1 MDNNRPFSGW
11 QEWKITEKIGEGS
24 YGKVYKAR
32 RTEQGRSFLSAI
44 KVISIPTS
52 RGELDSIRQETGN
65 DASLRQYFHG
75 LVDECIHEICTME
88 YFRGNSHIVSV
99 EDFKVIEYLD
109 EVGWDIFIR
118 MEYLTSFLDYC
129 TAHAPTE
136 RNIIKLGIDIC
147 KALEYCG
154 HLSIIHRD
162 IKPENIFVSRFGDFK
177 IGDFGIA
184 RKLELSGAN
193 LSKKGTY
200 SYMAPEMYRGE
211 IYDSSV
217 DIYSLGIVLYKLMN
231 KNRLPFISLDKQ
243 LITHHDKENALNKR
257 MAGEKLPPPVDASPE
272 LGRIIMKACAFHVRD
287 RYQYPEALREDL
299 ERLRRGDYSLAV
311 LSQNNRRPL
320 PPEQVSPK
328 ALPEGSSQ
336 NTGYSHVQPEKQ
348 KKERRFSHQPIW
360 LTLLLITAA
369 AACTV
374 SGIYVKLLYDGYRRV
389 ISPGSAVIALHSNAS
404 STAQVDDFSTAL
416 QTVLRQTNAI
426 VARLPDCTEEGSQG
440 ERLRYFDSNGNLLKV
455 LVYPSYSESGMY
467 EEYYYW
473 RGQVFFIY
481 YWNDTQEELYYFDS
495 SGKLLRWIDT
505 SGKIHDRSLTDPDFA
520 ATGNRL
526 TQVAL
531 DQME

>member
-1 MDNNRPFSGW
+1 MRLSCPGSLSVSG
-11 QEWKITEKIGEGS
+11 
-24 YGKVYKAR
+24 
-32 RTEQGRSFLSAI
+32 SF
-44 KVISIPTS
+44 T
-52 RGELDSIRQETGN
+52 R
-65 DASLRQYFHG
+65 
-75 LVDECIHEICTME
+75 
-88 YFRGNSHIVSV
+88 
-99 EDFKVIEYLD
+99 
-109 EVGWDIFIR
+109 
-118 MEYLTSFLDYC
+118 
-129 TAHAPTE
+129 
-136 RNIIKLGIDIC
+136 
-147 KALEYCG
+147 
-154 HLSIIHRD
+154 
-162 IKPENIFVSRFGDFK
+162 
-177 IGDFGIA
+177 
-184 RKLELSGAN
+184 
-193 LSKKGTY
+193 
-200 SYMAPEMYRGE
+200 
-211 IYDSSV
+211 
-217 DIYSLGIVLYKLMN
+217 
-231 KNRLPFISLDKQ
+231 
-243 LITHHDKENALNKR
+243 
-257 MAGEKLPPPVDASPE
+257 
-272 LGRIIMKACAFHVRD
+272 
-287 RYQYPEALREDL
+287 DL